1 MVVFEALVDEEEEVG
16 NTHRRPSHR
25 DEVEPMELVEEV
37 VVHEGRSGSDW
48 WFRATSDDRRNGGG
62 MEMAATDGFVRR
74 IIALEWDA
82 GEVFFVE
89 LDVSADDELV
99 RLDVIALEAFIPL
112 FIPKVDAALRV
123 DFALVPL
130 VLHDVAVGATS
141 EDA

>member
-1 MVVFEALVDEEEEVG
+1 
-16 NTHRRPSHR
+16 
-25 DEVEPMELVEEV
+25 
-37 VVHEGRSGSDW
+37 
-48 WFRATSDDRRNGGG
+48 
-62 MEMAATDGFVRR
+62 MEMAAADGFVRR
-74 IIALEWDA
+74 IVALEWDA